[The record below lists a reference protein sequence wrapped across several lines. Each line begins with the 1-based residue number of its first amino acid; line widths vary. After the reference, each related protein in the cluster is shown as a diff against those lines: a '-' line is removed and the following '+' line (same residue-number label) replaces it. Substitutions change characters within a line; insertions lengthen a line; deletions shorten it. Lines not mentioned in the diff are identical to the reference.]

1 MEDDEDDDEE
11 LDFGELMHEMTSPS
25 EAKVTDGSQSQATRS
40 STFARH
46 VLPMHLRQLASGDYS
61 TFTSTDTDGPNDRP
75 SDDLSSTH
83 HDHRSSIGQT
93 LIHLPRSPSSVSTA
107 TTMRK
112 MVAGNSNA
120 SNTFNAW
127 DAGGAL
133 HLVRKERTLTS
144 CGSEAT
150 GDRSTTGL
158 SNMSRNL
165 LPTSATKIGP
175 AVSNSYFEFI
185 RLAC

>member
-1 MEDDEDDDEE
+1 
-11 LDFGELMHEMTSPS
+11 MTSSS
-25 EAKVTDGSQSQATRS
+25 EAKLSDGSQSQATRS

-46 VLPMHLRQLASGDYS
+46 VLPMHLRQLTSGTSS
-61 TFTSTDTDGPNDRP
+61 TFASTDTDGPIDRL

-83 HDHRSSIGQT
+83 HDHRSSRKQT
-93 LIHLPRSPSSVSTA
+93 LMHLPNPPSSVSTA

-112 MVAGNSNA
+112 IATGSDKVSR
-120 SNTFNAW
+120 TFNAW
-127 DAGGAL
+127 DASGAL

-150 GDRSTTGL
+150 GDMSTTGL

-165 LPTSATKIGP
+165 LPTPTSKIGP
-175 AVSNSYFEFI
+175 AVSNCYFKFI
-185 RLAC
+185 DWHTDEYGSSQRQKKAQNSQAAR